1 MKTIKFQQNLTNFE
15 DMNINDNEYYFINSN
30 SARAQ
35 ETVQMDLLVPGDFAY
50 IANLNNAEIREDN
63 PQQFIR
69 RPRPEYKK
77 SQIFC
82 YGLKT
87 ICCVF
92 LFSLTAFYICESI
105 IKLQQKHE

>member
-1 MKTIKFQQNLTNFE
+1 M
-15 DMNINDNEYYFINSN
+15 NDNEYYFVYSN

-35 ETVQMDLLVPGDFAY
+35 ETVQMDQISPRITHNQHLVPGDYEDIAY
-50 IANLNNAEIREDN
+50 LNDAEIREDRS
-63 PQQFIR
+63 QQLIR
-69 RPRPEYKK
+69 KPRPEYNKI
-77 SQIFC
+77 QIFC

-92 LFSLTAFYICESI
+92 LFSLAAFYICESI